1 MPKEAVTTE
10 KIQNAVFHRIMNR
23 QYSVGD
29 RLPSVRDLAKELGAN
44 RNTVNRAY
52 QLLADMGIIEIAN
65 TGRGGFRV
73 KQFATSRQSQHE
85 LKDYFYS
92 QSLNLVWQGFAAGL
106 STEEVSAHFKEAL
119 EKIFGTGSLTLAFF
133 ECNPNDSQDMGRYL
147 SEVLG
152 RDIYCGLLSELEQDT
167 SRIAEHYDLIIT
179 TFHHL
184 SAVMQTLKKYAEKVV
199 GVDTRLTPDTMLEI
213 ARLPKGRMGV
223 VSTLASTAQML
234 RHILYSYYPDW
245 SIEAIATE
253 DKKSVKNFS
262 HHCDHLLVTHTCAA
276 EVEKLTKRAPDV
288 VIQFQI
294 DQQSIQF
301 LDKRIRDLQV
311 QKTQSIQDIS
321 TPKTF
326 QLNHSRVN

>member
-1 MPKEAVTTE
+1 MSKEVVTTE
-10 KIQNAVFHRIMNR
+10 KIQHAVFHRIMNR

-52 QLLADMGIIEIAN
+52 QLLADMGVIEIAKM
-65 TGRGGFRV
+65 GRGGFRV
-73 KQFATSRQSQHE
+73 KQFATNRQSQHE
-85 LKDYFYS
+85 LKAYFYS

-106 STEEVSAHFKEAL
+106 STEEVSSHFKEAL
-119 EKIFGTGSLTLAFF
+119 EKVFGTGSLTLAFF
-133 ECNPNDSQDMGRYL
+133 ECNLHDSQDMGRYL

-152 RDIYCGLLSELEQDT
+152 RDIYCGLLSELEQDANP
-167 SRIAEHYDLIIT
+167 IAGHYDLIIT

-184 SAVMQTLKKYAEKVV
+184 STVMHTLKKYPEKVV
-199 GVDTRLTPDTMLEI
+199 GVDTRLNPNTMLEI

-245 SIEAIATE
+245 SIEAISTE
-253 DKKSVKNFS
+253 DKKAVKNLS
-262 HHCDHLLVTHTCAA
+262 RHCDHLLVTHTCAA
-276 EVEKLTKRAPDV
+276 EVEKLTRRAPDV
-288 VIQFQI
+288 IIQFQI

-326 QLNHSRVN
+326 QLNHSQVN